1 MKREDVKAHIPNIT
15 DEAMAWILDTTGAEL
30 TREKNK
36 AADLQ
41 KQLDAAN
48 TQLSEVQEKLK
59 AFDGVDVAQ
68 LKGESDK
75 LRQQIADMKDG
86 WAFDTALDGAI
97 RDAKGRNLK
106 AIRGMLDLD
115 ALKASKDRSAD
126 IKAAIEGLVKENP
139 WAFETAPSGSEGGA
153 GGKPSATFSTG
164 GEHGTNGD
172 RCLRQKQGAV
182 SGAAL
187 RFLQAPAVVRRSARG
202 NGGDAGPA
210 DGVAAAFAAL
220 NPDLKL

>member
-15 DEAMAWILDTTGAEL
+15 DEAMTWILDTAGAEL
-30 TREKNK
+30 TREKTK

-48 TQLSEVQEKLK
+48 SQLSGVQEKLK

-68 LKGESDK
+68 LKSESDK
-75 LRQQIADMKDG
+75 LRQEIADLKDG
-86 WAFDTALDGAI
+86 WAFDSLLDGAI
-97 RDAKGRNLK
+97 RDAKGRSVK

-115 ALKASKDRSAD
+115 ALKTSKDRSAD
-126 IKAAIEGLVKENP
+126 IKAAIDGLVKESP

-153 GGKPSATFSTG
+153 DGKPSATFSTG
-164 GEHGTNGD
+164 GEHGTG
-172 RCLRQKQGAV
+172 G
-182 SGAAL
+182 
-187 RFLQAPAVVRRSARG
+187 SAG
-202 NGGDAGPA
+202 EE

>member
-1 MKREDVKAHIPNIT
+1 MKREDVKARIPNIT
-15 DEAMAWILDTTGAEL
+15 DEAMTWLLDTTGAEL
-30 TREKNK
+30 TREKNR

-48 TQLSEVQEKLK
+48 AQLSDVQDKLK

-86 WAFDTALDGAI
+86 WAFDSALDGAI

-164 GEHGTNGD
+164 GEHGTG
-172 RCLRQKQGAV
+172 G
-182 SGAAL
+182 
-187 RFLQAPAVVRRSARG
+187 SAG
-202 NGGDAGPA
+202 EE

-220 NPDLKL
+220 NPELKL

>member
-1 MKREDVKAHIPNIT
+1 MKREDVKNHIPGIT
-15 DEAMAWILDTTGAEL
+15 DEALKWLMDENGADIN
-30 TREKNK
+30 REKAK
-36 AADLQ
+36 AEAIQ
-41 KQLDAAN
+41 KQLDTA
-48 TQLSEVQEKLK
+48 TGQLATVQEKLK
-59 AFDGVDVAQ
+59 AFDGIDVDR

-75 LRQQIADMKDG
+75 LRQEIADLKDG
-86 WAFDTALDGAI
+86 WAFDSLLDGAI
-97 RDAKGRNLK
+97 RDAKGRSVK

-115 ALKASKDRSAD
+115 TLKTSKDRSAD

-164 GEHGTNGD
+164 GEHGAG
-172 RCLRQKQGAV
+172 G
-182 SGAAL
+182 
-187 RFLQAPAVVRRSARG
+187 SASEE
-202 NGGDAGPA
+202 

>member
-1 MKREDVKAHIPNIT
+1 MKREDVKNHIPNIT
-15 DEAMAWILDTTGAEL
+15 DEALKWLMDENGADIN
-30 TREKNK
+30 REKAK
-36 AADLQ
+36 AVDLQ
-41 KQLDAAN
+41 KQLDTAN
-48 TQLSEVQEKLK
+48 AQLSDVQEKLK

-68 LKGESDK
+68 LRGESDK

-86 WAFDTALDGAI
+86 WAFDSALDGAI

-115 ALKASKDRSAD
+115 ALKASKDRSAHT
-126 IKAAIEGLVKENP
+126 KAAIEGLVKENP

-164 GEHGTNGD
+164 GEHGAGG
-172 RCLRQKQGAV
+172 GA
-182 SGAAL
+182 GEE
-187 RFLQAPAVVRRSARG
+187 
-202 NGGDAGPA
+202 

>member
-1 MKREDVKAHIPNIT
+1 MKREDVKARIPNIT
-15 DEAMAWILDTTGAEL
+15 DEAMTWLLDTTGAEL
-30 TREKNK
+30 TREKAK

-48 TQLSEVQEKLK
+48 SQLSGVQDKLK

-86 WAFDTALDGAI
+86 WAFDSALDGAI
-97 RDAKGRNLK
+97 RDAKGRSVK
-106 AIRGMLDLD
+106 AVRGMLDLD

-139 WAFETAPSGSEGGA
+139 WAFETADA
-153 GGKPSATFSTG
+153 KPGTGVTVSTG
-164 GEHGTNGD
+164 GEHGTG
-172 RCLRQKQGAV
+172 G
-182 SGAAL
+182 
-187 RFLQAPAVVRRSARG
+187 SAG
-202 NGGDAGPA
+202 EE

-220 NPDLKL
+220 NPELKL

>member
-1 MKREDVKAHIPNIT
+1 MKREDVKNHIPTIT
-15 DEAMAWILDTTGAEL
+15 DEALKWLMDENGADIN
-30 TREKNK
+30 REKGK

-48 TQLSEVQEKLK
+48 TQLSDVQEKLK
-59 AFDGVDVAQ
+59 AFDGINVDE

-86 WAFDTALDGAI
+86 WAFDSALDGAI

-126 IKAAIEGLVKENP
+126 IKAAIEGLAKENP
-139 WAFETAPSGSEGGA
+139 WAFETAPSGSEGGQGGT

-164 GEHGTNGD
+164 GEHGTGG
-172 RCLRQKQGAV
+172 GA
-182 SGAAL
+182 GEE
-187 RFLQAPAVVRRSARG
+187 
-202 NGGDAGPA
+202 

-220 NPDLKL
+220 NPELKL

>member
-15 DEAMAWILDTTGAEL
+15 DEAMTWILDAAGAEL
-30 TREKNK
+30 TREKAK

-48 TQLSEVQEKLK
+48 TQLSGVQEKLK
-59 AFDGVDVAQ
+59 AFDGINVDE

-86 WAFDTALDGAI
+86 WAFDSALDGAI

-164 GEHGTNGD
+164 GEHGTGG
-172 RCLRQKQGAV
+172 GA
-182 SGAAL
+182 GEE
-187 RFLQAPAVVRRSARG
+187 
-202 NGGDAGPA
+202 

>member
-1 MKREDVKAHIPNIT
+1 MKREDVKARIPNIT
-15 DEAMAWILDTTGAEL
+15 DEAMTWLLDTTGAEL
-30 TREKNK
+30 TREKNR

-126 IKAAIEGLVKENP
+126 IKAAIDGLVKENP
-139 WAFETAPSGSEGGA
+139 WAFETASSGSEGGT

-164 GEHGTNGD
+164 GEHGAG
-172 RCLRQKQGAV
+172 G
-182 SGAAL
+182 
-187 RFLQAPAVVRRSARG
+187 SAG
-202 NGGDAGPA
+202 EE

>member
-1 MKREDVKAHIPNIT
+1 MKREDVKARIPNIT
-15 DEAMAWILDTTGAEL
+15 DEAMTWLLDTTGAEL
-30 TREKNK
+30 TREKNR

-86 WAFDTALDGAI
+86 WAFDSLLDGAI

-115 ALKASKDRSAD
+115 ALKTSKDRSAD

-164 GEHGTNGD
+164 GEHGAG
-172 RCLRQKQGAV
+172 G
-182 SGAAL
+182 
-187 RFLQAPAVVRRSARG
+187 SASEE
-202 NGGDAGPA
+202 

>member
-1 MKREDVKAHIPNIT
+1 MKREDVKNHIPTIT
-15 DEAMAWILDTTGAEL
+15 DEALKWLMDENGADIN
-30 TREKNK
+30 REKGK

-48 TQLSEVQEKLK
+48 TQLSDVQEKLK
-59 AFDGVDVAQ
+59 AFDGINVDE

-86 WAFDTALDGAI
+86 WAFDSALDGAI

-126 IKAAIEGLVKENP
+126 IKAAIDGLVKENP

-164 GEHGTNGD
+164 GEHGAGG
-172 RCLRQKQGAV
+172 GA
-182 SGAAL
+182 GEE
-187 RFLQAPAVVRRSARG
+187 
-202 NGGDAGPA
+202 

>member
-1 MKREDVKAHIPNIT
+1 MKREDVKARIPNIT
-15 DEAMAWILDTTGAEL
+15 DEAMTWLLDTTGAEL
-30 TREKNK
+30 TREKNR

-164 GEHGTNGD
+164 GEHGTG
-172 RCLRQKQGAV
+172 G
-182 SGAAL
+182 
-187 RFLQAPAVVRRSARG
+187 SAG
-202 NGGDAGPA
+202 EE

-220 NPDLKL
+220 NPELKL

>member
-15 DEAMAWILDTTGAEL
+15 DEAMTWILDTAGAEL
-30 TREKNK
+30 TREKAK

-48 TQLSEVQEKLK
+48 SQLSGVQEKLK
-59 AFDGVDVAQ
+59 AFDGIDVDK

-75 LRQQIADMKDG
+75 LRQEIADLKDG
-86 WAFDTALDGAI
+86 WAFDSLLDGAI
-97 RDAKGRNLK
+97 RDAKGRSVK

-126 IKAAIEGLVKENP
+126 IKAAIDGLVKENP
-139 WAFETAPSGSEGGA
+139 WAFETAPSGSEGG
-153 GGKPSATFSTG
+153 KPSATFSTG
-164 GEHGTNGD
+164 GEHGTG
-172 RCLRQKQGAV
+172 G
-182 SGAAL
+182 
-187 RFLQAPAVVRRSARG
+187 SAG
-202 NGGDAGPA
+202 EE

-220 NPDLKL
+220 NPELKL

>member
-139 WAFETAPSGSEGGA
+139 WAFETDPA
-153 GGKPSATFSTG
+153 GEKKPSTG
-164 GEHGTNGD
+164 VTVNTGAEHG
-172 RCLRQKQGAV
+172 QG
-182 SGAAL
+182 
-187 RFLQAPAVVRRSARG
+187 G
-202 NGGDAGPA
+202 NAGEEDP
-210 DGVAAAFAAL
+210 VFAEFYKL
-220 NPDLKL
+220 NPGLK

>member
-15 DEAMAWILDTTGAEL
+15 DEAMTWILDTAGAEL

-48 TQLSEVQEKLK
+48 TQLSDVQEKLK
-59 AFDGVDVAQ
+59 AFDGINVDE

-86 WAFDTALDGAI
+86 WAFDSALDGAI

-126 IKAAIEGLVKENP
+126 IKAAIDGLVKENP
-139 WAFETAPSGSEGGA
+139 WAFETAPSGSEGG
-153 GGKPSATFSTG
+153 KPSATFSTG
-164 GEHGTNGD
+164 GEHGTG
-172 RCLRQKQGAV
+172 G
-182 SGAAL
+182 
-187 RFLQAPAVVRRSARG
+187 SAG
-202 NGGDAGPA
+202 EE

-220 NPDLKL
+220 NPELKL

>member
-15 DEAMAWILDTTGAEL
+15 DEAMTWILDTAGAEL
-30 TREKNK
+30 TREKAK

-48 TQLSEVQEKLK
+48 SQLSGVQEKLK
-59 AFDGVDVAQ
+59 AFDGIDVDK

-75 LRQQIADMKDG
+75 LRQEIADLKDG
-86 WAFDTALDGAI
+86 WAFDSLLDGAI
-97 RDAKGRNLK
+97 RDAKGRSVK

-126 IKAAIEGLVKENP
+126 IKAAIDGLVKESP
-139 WAFETAPSGSEGGA
+139 WAFETATAGGEGGQ

-164 GEHGTNGD
+164 GEHGTG
-172 RCLRQKQGAV
+172 G
-182 SGAAL
+182 
-187 RFLQAPAVVRRSARG
+187 SAG
-202 NGGDAGPA
+202 EE

>member
-1 MKREDVKAHIPNIT
+1 MKREDVKAHIPTIT
-15 DEAMAWILDTTGAEL
+15 DEAMTWILDTAGAEL

-48 TQLSEVQEKLK
+48 TQLSDVQEKLK

-86 WAFDTALDGAI
+86 WAFDSALDGAI

-106 AIRGMLDLD
+106 
-115 ALKASKDRSAD
+115 
-126 IKAAIEGLVKENP
+126 
-139 WAFETAPSGSEGGA
+139 
-153 GGKPSATFSTG
+153 PSAGCSIWT
-164 GEHGTNGD
+164 
-172 RCLRQKQGAV
+172 L
-182 SGAAL
+182 
-187 RFLQAPAVVRRSARG
+187 
-202 NGGDAGPA
+202 
-210 DGVAAAFAAL
+210 
-220 NPDLKL
+220 

>member
-1 MKREDVKAHIPNIT
+1 MKREDVKNHIPNIT
-15 DEAMAWILDTTGAEL
+15 DEALKWLMDENGADIN
-30 TREKNK
+30 REKAK
-36 AADLQ
+36 AVDLQ
-41 KQLDAAN
+41 KQLDTAN
-48 TQLSEVQEKLK
+48 AQLSDVQEKLK

-68 LKGESDK
+68 LRGESDK

-86 WAFDTALDGAI
+86 WAFDSALDGAI

-153 GGKPSATFSTG
+153 GGKPSATLSPR
-164 GEHGTNGD
+164 GEHGAGG
-172 RCLRQKQGAV
+172 GA
-182 SGAAL
+182 GEE
-187 RFLQAPAVVRRSARG
+187 
-202 NGGDAGPA
+202 GGG
-210 DGVAAAFAAL
+210 AAAFAAL

>member
-15 DEAMAWILDTTGAEL
+15 DEAMTWILDTAGAEL
-30 TREKNK
+30 TREKAK

-48 TQLSEVQEKLK
+48 SQLSGVQEKLK
-59 AFDGVDVAQ
+59 AFNGIDVDK

-75 LRQQIADMKDG
+75 LRQEIADLKDG
-86 WAFDTALDGAI
+86 WAFDSLLDGAI
-97 RDAKGRNLK
+97 RDAKGRSVK

-126 IKAAIEGLVKENP
+126 IKAAIDGLVKESP
-139 WAFETAPSGSEGGA
+139 WAFETAPSGSEDGQ

-164 GEHGTNGD
+164 GEHGTG
-172 RCLRQKQGAV
+172 G
-182 SGAAL
+182 
-187 RFLQAPAVVRRSARG
+187 SAG
-202 NGGDAGPA
+202 EE

>member
-1 MKREDVKAHIPNIT
+1 MKREDVKNHIPTIT
-15 DEAMAWILDTTGAEL
+15 DEALKWLMDENGADIN
-30 TREKNK
+30 REKGK

-48 TQLSEVQEKLK
+48 TQLSDVQEKLK
-59 AFDGVDVAQ
+59 AFDGINVDE

-86 WAFDTALDGAI
+86 WAFDSALDGAI

-126 IKAAIEGLVKENP
+126 IKAAIDGLVKENP
-139 WAFETAPSGSEGGA
+139 WAFETAPSGSEGG
-153 GGKPSATFSTG
+153 KPSATFSTG
-164 GEHGTNGD
+164 GEHGTG
-172 RCLRQKQGAV
+172 G
-182 SGAAL
+182 
-187 RFLQAPAVVRRSARG
+187 SAG
-202 NGGDAGPA
+202 EE

>member
-1 MKREDVKAHIPNIT
+1 MKREDVKNHIPGIT
-15 DEAMAWILDTTGAEL
+15 DEALKWLMDENGADIN
-30 TREKNK
+30 REKAK
-36 AADLQ
+36 AEAIQ
-41 KQLDAAN
+41 KQLDAA
-48 TQLSEVQEKLK
+48 TGQLATVQEKLK
-59 AFDGVDVAQ
+59 AFDGIDVDK

-75 LRQQIADMKDG
+75 LRQEIADLKDG
-86 WAFDTALDGAI
+86 WAFDSLLDGAI

-139 WAFETAPSGSEGGA
+139 WAFETAPSGSEGGT

-164 GEHGTNGD
+164 GEHGAG
-172 RCLRQKQGAV
+172 G
-182 SGAAL
+182 
-187 RFLQAPAVVRRSARG
+187 SASEE
-202 NGGDAGPA
+202 

>member
-1 MKREDVKAHIPNIT
+1 MKREDVKNHIPTIT
-15 DEAMAWILDTTGAEL
+15 DEALKWLMDENGADIN
-30 TREKNK
+30 REKGK

-48 TQLSEVQEKLK
+48 TQLSDVQEKLK
-59 AFDGVDVAQ
+59 AFDGINVDE

-86 WAFDTALDGAI
+86 WVFDSALDGAI

-115 ALKASKDRSAD
+115 ALRSSKDRSAD

-153 GGKPSATFSTG
+153 GGKPSATFSIG
-164 GEHGTNGD
+164 GEHGTG
-172 RCLRQKQGAV
+172 
-182 SGAAL
+182 
-187 RFLQAPAVVRRSARG
+187 G
-202 NGGDAGPA
+202 NAGEE

-220 NPDLKL
+220 NPELKL